1 MKRIAQ
7 AGTIVLVVSLTLL
20 LGATLVS
27 AQDPV
32 KVDPKHYKVEFEND
46 QVRVLRIQYGP
57 GEKSVMH
64 SHPDSVAVFLT
75 DHHVKFTYPDGKS
88 EEVTAKTG
96 QARWTP
102 SGPHLPENIGD
113 KPFELI
119 LVELK
124 GK

>member
-1 MKRIAQ
+1 VKSLL
-7 AGTIVLVVSLTLL
+7 VLAALSVVSSVPAL
-20 LGATLVS
+20 

-32 KVDPKHYKVEFEND
+32 KVDPKHYSVEFENAR
-46 QVRVLRIQYGP
+46 VRVLRISYGP

-64 SHPDSVAVFLT
+64 EHPDGYAVLLT
-75 DHHVKFTYPDGKS
+75 DGNVKFTTPDGKS
-88 EEVTAKTG
+88 QERPVKAGSTQWSPAGK
-96 QARWTP
+96 
-102 SGPHLPENIGD
+102 HLPENVGD